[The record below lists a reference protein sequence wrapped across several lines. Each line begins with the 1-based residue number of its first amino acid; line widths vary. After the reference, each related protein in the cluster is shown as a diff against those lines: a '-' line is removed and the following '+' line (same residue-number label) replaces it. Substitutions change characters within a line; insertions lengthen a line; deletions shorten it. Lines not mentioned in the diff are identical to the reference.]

1 MIPLLYHT
9 YLSIFLTLVSSAEAA
24 VMDSLLA
31 AALAAVLPDENPT
44 LWVSRS
50 KNASIIPSCGTQTH
64 VSHGLLRF
72 SSRYKI
78 CIEIHMVVLQ
88 LLNSQNP
95 TTMPKELH
103 QPQWP
108 APHHYSAMKHCVKV
122 VLLLYITIYTS
133 LVEGF
138 LSAQGTSSICRVPA
152 LSPTANI
159 SCFATIIIETPWI
172 TIIQGDKIP
181 EVNLANPTLCQK
193 TGRPFLQVTAPN
205 ILQCYY
211 PQNFYPQNRNAAHTK
226 HDIGHMM

>member
-9 YLSIFLTLVSSAEAA
+9 CLSIFLTLVSSAEAA

-122 VLLLYITIYTS
+122 VLLLYIPHWWRGSWVPREHPVYVESQHCLPRPTS
-133 LVEGF
+133 
-138 LSAQGTSSICRVPA
+138 PA
-152 LSPTANI
+152 L
-159 SCFATIIIETPWI
+159 
-172 TIIQGDKIP
+172 
-181 EVNLANPTLCQK
+181 
-193 TGRPFLQVTAPN
+193 LQSS
-205 ILQCYY
+205 
-211 PQNFYPQNRNAAHTK
+211 
-226 HDIGHMM
+226 